1 MTKMYEVHM
10 HHRKREQF
18 GNIYEIDIASLS
30 LNDKG
35 KNIGA
40 NGYDI
45 SLLHW
50 RFVLFC
56 LRYLFNMAIHNLL
69 GLIATFAMYIGQHR
83 Y

>member
-1 MTKMYEVHM
+1 M

-40 NGYDI
+40 NGYDT

-56 LRYLFNMAIHNLL
+56 LRNLFNMAFHNLL